1 MISSA
6 LGWLT
11 PSVWIGRM
19 TWASSRGAA
28 NVEITPMTM
37 APAMARYEMFQP
49 NRSASS
55 RGTAPAMI
63 IAPR

>member
-1 MISSA
+1 
-6 LGWLT
+6 
-11 PSVWIGRM
+11 
-19 TWASSRGAA
+19 
-28 NVEITPMTM
+28 M

-55 RGTAPAMI
+55 SGTAPAMI